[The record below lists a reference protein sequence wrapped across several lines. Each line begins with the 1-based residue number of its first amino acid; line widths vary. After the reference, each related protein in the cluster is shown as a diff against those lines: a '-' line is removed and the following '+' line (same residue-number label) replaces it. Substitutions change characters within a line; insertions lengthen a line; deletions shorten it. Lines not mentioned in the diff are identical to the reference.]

1 MTDRPTNQPTD
12 RHENIKS
19 LLNSEVSIQTNSRSK
34 TKSTRKNV
42 SAEIDLIGLLLIKKI
57 IFWQES
63 LTKTLGFKSFY
74 QHIMCCVQH
83 KIAYTLYDFYD
94 LAFLPLFM
102 YMLEY

>member
-12 RHENIKS
+12 RHENIKKS
-19 LLNSEVSIQTNSRSK
+19 VKFRGQYTNEFQVEK
-34 TKSTRKNV
+34 KSTRKKV

-102 YMLEY
+102 YMFEY